1 MAFEYYTDTNG
12 RDRASPGAGPR
23 SWKQIHGWQPR
34 RGYLRKLIVVPAS
47 VTTPTPEACANLS
60 NSFVVTAVNSGIEC
74 RPLDTSGLQL
84 LTGFLDAVDI
94 TGEVNLGVQVCFRDS
109 GSLIF
114 LDMSAAT
121 PRMTELT
128 TYQVSGMTCGW
139 IDQPG
144 TVVLVASAFPVASS
158 DGSFNASRTRLPN
171 CEVVTTSRL
180 NFRAEPSG
188 PRLSYIIPELTKLT
202 ATARTADWFNV
213 QYQGKSGWISADY
226 VDTEGTC

>member
-1 MAFEYYTDTNG
+1 MALCSSFGDMAFEYYQTLMDGTAPV
-12 RDRASPGAGPR
+12 REPAEELEADPWLAASALVPA
-23 SWKQIHGWQPR
+23 QA
-34 RGYLRKLIVVPAS
+34 IVVPDAS
-47 VTTPTPEACANLS
+47 NPTPEACANLS
-60 NSFVVTAVNSGIEC
+60 DSFVVTAVNSGIEC

-84 LTGFLDAVDI
+84 LTGFLDTVDI
-94 TGEVNLGVQVCFRDS
+94 TGEVNLGVQVCFRNS

-121 PRMTELT
+121 PRITELT
-128 TYQVSGMTCGW
+128 TYQVSGMNCGW

-144 TVVLVASAFPVASS
+144 TVVLVASALPAISS
-158 DGSFNASRTRLPN
+158 DGSFGPARTRLPN

-188 PRLSYIIPELTKLT
+188 PRLSFIIPELTKLT

-213 QYQGKSGWISADY
+213 QYLR
-226 VDTEGTC
+226 